1 MTAPLTPKE
10 TKVYEF
16 IKKYSALNGFPP
28 TYMEIQE
35 EFELKAIGS
44 VQQYIE
50 QLHDKGYIKNKIG
63 LSKKRSLEL
72 VSQEQNE
79 IVRAMSSEVI
89 SVPLEGKVAA
99 GRLTEAVQNREYI
112 DIPKS
117 LVKQN
122 ADYFALKVKGDS
134 MIEEHIMD
142 GDLVIIKRQN
152 TASNGQTVVAIV
164 DNEATIKKF
173 YHRKTHIE
181 LVPANPEF
189 EVIKV
194 KPSPQFKILGI
205 LSSVIRTVEA

>member
-16 IKKYSALNGFPP
+16 IKKYSALNGYPP
-28 TYMEIQE
+28 TYAEIQE
-35 EFELKAIGS
+35 TFELKAIGS

-50 QLHDKGYIKNKIG
+50 QLTDKGYLKNQIG

-72 VSQEQNE
+72 
-79 IVRAMSSEVI
+79 IDHDKSEVI

-117 LVKQN
+117 LVRQN

-142 GDLVIIKRQN
+142 GDLVIIKRQD
-152 TASNGQTVVAIV
+152 TATNGQTVVAIV
-164 DNEATIKKF
+164 ENEATIKKF
-173 YHRKTHIE
+173 YNRKTHIE

-189 EVIKV
+189 EIIKV

>member
-10 TKVYEF
+10 SKVYEF
-16 IKKYSALNGFPP
+16 IKKYSSTKGYPP
-28 TYMEIQE
+28 TYSEIQE
-35 EFELKAIGS
+35 KFQFKAIGS

-50 QLHDKGYIKNKIG
+50 QLSDKGYLKNQIG
-63 LSKKRSLEL
+63 LSKKRSLEIIDHD
-72 VSQEQNE
+72 Q
-79 IVRAMSSEVI
+79 SEVV

-99 GRLTEAVQNREYI
+99 GKLTEAVQNREYV
-112 DIPKS
+112 DIPRS
-117 LVKQN
+117 LIRQN

-152 TASNGQTVVAIV
+152 TAVNGQTVVAIV
-164 DNEATIKKF
+164 ENEATIKKF

-189 EVIKV
+189 EIIKV
-194 KPSPQFKILGI
+194 KLSPHFKIVGI
-205 LSSVIRTVEA
+205 LSSVIRTVSV

>member
-16 IKKYSALNGFPP
+16 IKKYSASNGYPP

-44 VQQYIE
+44 VQQYVE
-50 QLHDKGYIKNKIG
+50 QLREKGYLKNQIG

-72 VSQEQNE
+72 TQLNQ
-79 IVRAMSSEVI
+79 SEVI

-99 GRLTEAVQNREYI
+99 GRLTEAVQNREYV
-112 DIPKS
+112 DIPRS

-173 YHRKTHIE
+173 YNRKTHIE